1 VGCRHHLAVD
11 VNERGNLK
19 FTTPNVPVERM
30 SETCSLDVA
39 DRGGASLSEMA
50 EMLGLSYQRTHHLVK
65 EAVASAFVAAAQ
77 LTEKGVISL
86 PASLNQRH
94 DGDEE

>member
-1 VGCRHHLAVD
+1 
-11 VNERGNLK
+11 
-19 FTTPNVPVERM
+19 
-30 SETCSLDVA
+30 
-39 DRGGASLSEMA
+39 
-50 EMLGLSYQRTHHLVK
+50 MLGLSYQRTHHLVK